1 MGAPGS
7 ELYYFP
13 KSSVGSGREWSVT
26 ETSVRQQEQS
36 ATELADHAASIGTF
50 LAINNG
56 ESSGSGD
63 APGSGDASMFTLMLN
78 PSAAGTAGS
87 SGTSMANLKE
97 KRTRL
102 MSSVGLA
109 EKINA
114 KIDGHPGLLPDRVA
128 AAGATLLLLTEQSEI
143 LASELNFVIK
153 YSKDTAGKAATP
165 SLVENLCKKADSLSS
180 KMLEEVKVIRALTA
194 TSPVKA

>member
-36 ATELADHAASIGTF
+36 ATEFADHAASIGTF
-50 LAINNG
+50 LAINPG
-56 ESSGSGD
+56 ESSGSGE
-63 APGSGDASMFTLMLN
+63 ASGSGDASMCSLMLN
-78 PSAAGTAGS
+78 PSAAGIAGS
-87 SGTSMANLKE
+87 SGTSMHDLKE

-114 KIDGHPGLLPDRVA
+114 KIDSHPGILPDRVA
-128 AAGATLLLLTEQSEI
+128 AAGATLLLLIEQSE
-143 LASELNFVIK
+143 LMASELDFVIK
-153 YSKDTAGKAATP
+153 YGKDTAGKAAIP
-165 SLVENLCKKADSLSS
+165 SLVDNLGKKAESLAG
-180 KMLEEVKVIRALTA
+180 KRLGEVKVIRALTA
-194 TSPVKA
+194 TSSGKA